1 MQIPT
6 STSDSTPSDGFASAK
21 AYAGS
26 VLVDWLFGLVV
37 GKSVAGL
44 FN

>member
-21 AYAGS
+21 AAGS
-26 VLVDWLFGLVV
+26 VLVGWLFGLVV

-44 FN
+44 QN